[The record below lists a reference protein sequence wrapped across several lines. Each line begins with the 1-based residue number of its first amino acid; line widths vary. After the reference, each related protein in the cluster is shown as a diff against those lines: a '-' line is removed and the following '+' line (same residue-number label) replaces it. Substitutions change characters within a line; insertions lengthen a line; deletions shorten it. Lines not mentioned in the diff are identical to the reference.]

1 VRDGVAVLA
10 FAVLLGL
17 IVGSFLNVVIWRV
30 PRGESVVRPPSH
42 CPGCD
47 SQITPRDNVPIVSW
61 LALRGRCRQCR
72 APISI
77 RYPAVEALTAATF
90 GVVAWRVGARWE
102 LPAFLYLAAVLIAL
116 AFIDYDTH
124 RLPNALTL
132 PSYLVGITLLVPA
145 AILDGEPQRLLQA
158 AIGMAALYGLYFVL
172 AIVKQGGMGFG
183 DVKLAGVIGLYL
195 GFLGWGPL
203 LVGGFLGF
211 LFGGIGGALAI
222 AARRAGLKSKIP
234 FGPYMVLGTMVA
246 ICAGVE
252 LAHLY
257 TGAVLG

>member
-1 VRDGVAVLA
+1 
-10 FAVLLGL
+10 
-17 IVGSFLNVVIWRV
+17 
-30 PRGESVVRPPSH
+30 
-42 CPGCD
+42 
-47 SQITPRDNVPIVSW
+47 
-61 LALRGRCRQCR
+61 
-72 APISI
+72 
-77 RYPAVEALTAATF
+77 
-90 GVVAWRVGARWE
+90 
-102 LPAFLYLAAVLIAL
+102 
-116 AFIDYDTH
+116 
-124 RLPNALTL
+124 
-132 PSYLVGITLLVPA
+132 LLVPA